1 MKKSKIILIITI
13 ILLIILAIF
22 TGIKIYQYKTLEKI
36 GYAIYGKRDTLNYY
50 YEVKPD
56 SPSDSAVPASK
67 VYVKDNKVRYENLD
81 DNGQTIWIAY
91 SDTDTQSTYLVYENS
106 KSYSKF
112 DRILIGPGF
121 GNLPSNIIIP
131 SLEDE
136 VKFIDRIKLALSIK
150 SITHEKLNDIET
162 IKIHCND
169 KNGFE
174 TSWYDANT
182 LYPMRIESDTYL
194 TNVNY
199 YMSDCPLSD
208 EEMTFTDFNNY
219 EEVIDDEYN

>member
-1 MKKSKIILIITI
+1 MTTLVEYGSPFFDKKTAK
-13 ILLIILAIF
+13 
-22 TGIKIYQYKTLEKI
+22 
-36 GYAIYGKRDTLNYY
+36 
-50 YEVKPD
+50 
-56 SPSDSAVPASK
+56 
-67 VYVKDNKVRYENLD
+67 
-81 DNGQTIWIAY
+81 
-91 SDTDTQSTYLVYENS
+91 
-106 KSYSKF
+106 KF
-112 DRILIGPGF
+112 F
-121 GNLPSNIIIP
+121 
-131 SLEDE
+131 
-136 VKFIDRIKLALSIK
+136 
-150 SITHEKLNDIET
+150 KLN
-162 IKIHCND
+162 KKNLND